1 MIAGCWLLAV
11 AASAAS
17 PADLWVTPP
26 TVKVRLDDGRS
37 KEAVEVVNWAGMR
50 GELEHAQL
58 CIRSRQRVQSV
69 AVTLSPLRDA
79 GSVIAGDALSWRQVG
94 YVNCK
99 KTSRYKSDPGW
110 WPDPLLEVESFTLLP
125 NETQPIWLTV
135 RIPRDARPGTYKGEA
150 KVVAGNR
157 ELGTIPI
164 GLTVWDLTLPHRGAF
179 QTAFSFSRR

>member
-1 MIAGCWLLAV
+1 MILRLWMFATLV
-11 AASAAS
+11 SAT
-17 PADLWVTPP
+17 PGPDVWVMPP
-26 TVKVRLDDGRS
+26 MVKVRLHDGPPERIAS
-37 KEAVEVVNWAGMR
+37 AVDWAGMR

-69 AVTLSPLRDA
+69 TITQSPLRGAA
-79 GSVIAGDALSWRQVG
+79 GAIAGDALSWRQVG

-110 WPDPLLEVESFTLLP
+110 WPDPLLKVESFTLLP